1 MSALAPA
8 GAPVLLAAALVSL
21 ATAARAQAPKGR
33 AARPLSSWRLG
44 LAADAAWYEN
54 AEFLGQ
60 PGTSWSTGGR
70 ASLDWSRRL
79 QRGTFDLG
87 VYGGSMYY
95 PELESFRQAVYGGRL
110 AFSTAPSPRT
120 QITLDQSFART
131 NTRQLGYDTGDVPLP
146 TTGLY
151 TASTAAGLT
160 HRLSPGWEM
169 ALDGAFDL
177 RRYDEGT
184 FVDGEAAGVGL
195 KVARLV
201 GRSSGVY
208 ASYDLASAWFAATT
222 LRAHQALLGVRRR
235 PKRGL
240 SIDVS
245 AGAAYVEPGGDVY
258 PAGKVRLA
266 ASGRRTGFSLQYR
279 RDFGQAFGYG
289 RATVGDLGS
298 ASFTW
303 RPAASVGFDAG
314 WSYGYRRDTQDPSYT
329 IRSQV
334 ATGGMNLGTSK
345 GLAFSARYSW
355 ERNGTDGLPQVEGGR
370 VTASLSY
377 GVELR

>member
-1 MSALAPA
+1 MSALATA
-8 GAPVLLAAALVSL
+8 GAPVLLAAAFVSL
-21 ATAARAQAPKGR
+21 AAVARAQAPKGR

-79 QRGTFDLG
+79 QRGTLDLG

-95 PELESFRQAVYGGRL
+95 PELESFRQAVYGGHL
-110 AFSTAPSPRT
+110 ALSTTPSPRT
-120 QITLDQSFART
+120 QFTLDQSFART
-131 NTRQLGYDTGDVPLP
+131 NTRQLAYDTGDVPLP

-151 TASTAAGLT
+151 TASASAGLT

-169 ALDGAFDL
+169 ALAGSFDL
-177 RRYDEGT
+177 RRYDEAT

-201 GRSSGVY
+201 GRSGGVY
-208 ASYDLASAWFAATT
+208 ASYDLASAWFDGTT
-222 LRAHQALLGVRRR
+222 LRAHQALLGARRR

-240 SIDVS
+240 EVDVS
-245 AGAAYVEPGGDVY
+245 AGAAYVEPGGEVY

-266 ASGRRTGFSLQYR
+266 ASGRRAGFSLQYK

-289 RATVGDLGS
+289 RATVADLGS
-298 ASFTW
+298 ASLTW
-303 RPAASVGFDAG
+303 RPATRVSFDAG
-314 WSYGYRRDTQDPSYT
+314 WSYGHRRDTQDSSYT

-334 ATGGMNLGTSK
+334 ATGGMNLGSSK

-355 ERNGTDGLPQVEGGR
+355 ERNGTEGFPRVEGGR
-370 VTASLSY
+370 VMASLSY